1 MSVFHKIQSKLKLY
15 FPLIKSLQTSLLVLT
30 GFTGFISAR
39 CPYFNIGPVF
49 CLIGSLFLA
58 VSGSTVLNMVY
69 DRDIDLKMRRT
80 ALRPLPSG
88 SITMKEALIL
98 GLILSFAGLVW
109 AYSLSRLFSLV
120 IFLGLFIDVV
130 IYTVWLKRRTPWSI
144 IWGGLSGALP
154 ILAGRILGLGYID
167 WIGVLL
173 GLSILLWIPTHI
185 MTFSMRY
192 NEDYRRAGIPTFPS
206 AYGNNRTRFIIA
218 AASIGAAVSIFL
230 GFTALGMAQGYLG
243 LLIIL
248 IVIMFGLAVW
258 SVIRPSDKINFRLFK
273 YASLYMLS
281 AMLLLMIGVL
291 QF

>member
-1 MSVFHKIQSKLKLY
+1 MSKTLLEKIKVMQHKADGGDVQI
-15 FPLIKSLQTSLLVLT
+15 
-30 GFTGFISAR
+30 
-39 CPYFNIGPVF
+39 
-49 CLIGSLFLA
+49 
-58 VSGSTVLNMVY
+58 Y
-69 DRDIDLKMRRT
+69 D
-80 ALRPLPSG
+80 G
-88 SITMKEALIL
+88 
-98 GLILSFAGLVW
+98 GVW
-109 AYSLSRLFSLV
+109 
-120 IFLGLFIDVV
+120 
-130 IYTVWLKRRTPWSI
+130 KRVTNPGW
-144 IWGGLSGALP
+144 
-154 ILAGRILGLGYID
+154 D
-167 WIGVLL
+167 W
-173 GLSILLWIPTHI
+173 H
-185 MTFSMRY
+185 

-258 SVIRPSDKINFRLFK
+258 SVIRPSDKINFRLFM